1 MNVFARIS
9 VGELIDKLTIL
20 EIKLAQ
26 ILDDAKRGNILRE
39 YKALDS
45 AVPEAVAGSDEISQL
60 RDALKAVNQQLWRI
74 EDDIRDKERAKA
86 FDADFI
92 ALARA
97 VYVTNDRRA
106 ELKRRINLASGSELF
121 EEKSYQSYS

>member
-26 ILDDAKRGNILRE
+26 IVDDVKRRNILRE
-39 YKALDS
+39 YEALSS
-45 AVPEAVAGSDEISQL
+45 AVPEAVAGSGEILQL
-60 RDALKAVNQQLWRI
+60 RDALKTVNQQLWRI

-106 ELKRRINLASGSELF
+106 ELKRRINLASGSELV
-121 EEKSYQSYS
+121 EEKSYQAYS